1 VIPVMDEPCTDFAV
15 PELPRPGITYLEF
28 VAHELRIPVGV
39 AEKHLAMMRHL
50 VPLLE
55 GGLSEAFGYWCTR
68 RELVLAQH
76 MASEERLDSPRYLFF
91 RGRAEEARDLVRVL
105 RAESQMLD
113 ELRRQYELLAQEE

>member
-1 VIPVMDEPCTDFAV
+1 VMDEPRSEFAV
-15 PELPRPGITYLEF
+15 PTLPRPGMTYLEF

-50 VPLLE
+50 VPVLD
-55 GGLSEAFGYWCTR
+55 GGLSEAFAYWCTR

-76 MASEERLDSPRYLFF
+76 MASEERLESPRYLFF
-91 RGRAEEARDLVRVL
+91 RGRAEEARDLPRVL

-113 ELRRQYELLAQEE
+113 ELCRQYELLAQEE

>member
-1 VIPVMDEPCTDFAV
+1 MDEPRAEFAT
-15 PELPRPGITYLEF
+15 PALPRPGMTYLEY
-28 VAHELRIPVGV
+28 VSHELRIPVGV
-39 AEKHLAMMRHL
+39 AEKHLAMMRNL

-55 GGLSEAFGYWCTR
+55 GGLSEAFGYWCIR

-76 MASEERLDSPRYLFF
+76 MASEERLDSPRYLLF
-91 RGRAEEARDLVRVL
+91 RGRAEEARDLPRVL